1 MVDLYLMSKTDRGL
15 WLKESLAGS
24 LPGLRVEGAALEGL
38 ASPEGQR
45 FRQDMATRK
54 RARSGIGPCWIM
66 TGCFGGIRD
75 RSEVEMAVVPRHCPS
90 DPSRAGWR
98 PNNAPLGRGHLS
110 ATGAHDAILAPQPDY
125 KDCENVPAFT
135 CSGCRRR
142 RYPGR
147 RP

>member
-1 MVDLYLMSKTDRGL
+1 MVDLYLMSKTDSGL

-75 RSEVEMAVVPRHCPS
+75 RSEVEMAVWSLGTVHPIPRGQVG
-90 DPSRAGWR
+90 DP
-98 PNNAPLGRGHLS
+98 
-110 ATGAHDAILAPQPDY
+110 T
-125 KDCENVPAFT
+125 T
-135 CSGCRRR
+135 RR
-142 RYPGR
+142 
-147 RP
+147 

>member
-1 MVDLYLMSKTDRGL
+1 MVDLYLMSKTDSGL

-38 ASPEGQR
+38 ASQEGQR

-75 RSEVEMAVVPRHCPS
+75 RSKILPRIRSAGAVS
-90 DPSRAGWR
+90 G
-98 PNNAPLGRGHLS
+98 
-110 ATGAHDAILAPQPDY
+110 
-125 KDCENVPAFT
+125 
-135 CSGCRRR
+135 SGCRRR